1 MCIPINFS
9 EDIVY
14 NQQQRTVLRHK
25 GVYIPSLGKNAMRLI
40 LKNIPLPEAHIFGLI
55 LGTLAHVWCT
65 RRIFPPNV
73 AGKLFAGLLILSGTG
88 LILWAVSAVQAAD
101 LSSPRDLIT
110 RGPYAYSRNPMYV
123 GWSLLY
129 LGISFVVNSIWPL
142 GLFPAVWAY
151 SHFVVIK
158 REEKFLQRKFGVEYE
173 AYQNRV
179 PRYL

>member
-1 MCIPINFS
+1 
-9 EDIVY
+9 
-14 NQQQRTVLRHK
+14 
-25 GVYIPSLGKNAMRLI
+25 MRLT
-40 LKNIPLPEAHIFGLI
+40 LKNIPLPEAHIVALI
-55 LGTLAHVWCT
+55 LGAVVHVGFT

-73 AGKLFAGLLILSGTG
+73 IGKLIGGLLILSGTG
-88 LILWAVSAVQAAD
+88 LILWAVIAARAAD

-129 LGISFVVNSIWPL
+129 LGISFVVNSIWLL
-142 GLFPAVWAY
+142 GVFPAVWAY

-158 REEKFLQRKFGVEYE
+158 REEKFLQREFGAEYE
-173 AYQNRV
+173 AYQDRV